1 MSNAKALRAENSK
14 KKFTQLIVEPT
25 TLMDF
30 VDFFSRNYA

>member
-1 MSNAKALRAENSK
+1 MSNAKALRAENSTI
-14 KKFTQLIVEPT
+14 FITQLIIAPT